1 MNLVKQIMDQLSGGA
16 LGQLSSLLGTDA
28 ETTERAA
35 TAAVPSLLSALS
47 GLASTDD
54 GARKLSNTLEGI
66 DTGGLGNITQMLSG
80 GTSSSVLS
88 RGSSLLGSLFGD
100 SLSSGLAGAISRY
113 CGLSPTMVKNL
124 LAYLTPFVLGKVA
137 TQWKN
142 QGGTSHALKSLFADQ
157 RENIADAVPAGFSL
171 ADIPGMGEAK
181 QAAYNTVRK
190 ATPEPV
196 ASGSPAMWLIPLAIA
211 LLGGYF
217 LWQFLSRPG
226 GEPAVADRARTT
238 ADDARTTT
246 DQAARTT
253 ADEVRAMKPVVPDS
267 MGAPSITGV
276 RDALSDMFR
285 SLDTTFT
292 DIRDAASAERAMPAL
307 RELNT
312 KIDTMDQTLSRLPEA
327 ARTTLRPVIEEQVNS
342 VAEKARAASEIE
354 GIGAEIKALI
364 QEILAKLTRWITPE
378 NR

>member
-1 MNLVKQIMDQLSGGA
+1 MNLVKQILDQFSGSA
-16 LGQLSSLLGTDA
+16 LGQLGSLLGTDA

-54 GARKLSNTLEGI
+54 GARKLSNTLESL
-66 DTGGLGNITQMLSG
+66 DTGGLGNIAQMLG
-80 GTSSSVLS
+80 GNSSSVLS
-88 RGSSLLGSLFGD
+88 KGNSLLGSLFGD
-100 SLSSGLAGAISRY
+100 SMIASLASALARFCGFNSGI
-113 CGLSPTMVKNL
+113 VKNL
-124 LAYLTPFVLGKVA
+124 LAYLMPFVLGKVA
-137 TQWKN
+137 NQWKN
-142 QGGTSHALKSLFADQ
+142 QGGTPHALKSLFADQ

-171 ADIPGMGEAK
+171 ADIPGAGEVK
-181 QAAYNTVRK
+181 KAAYNTVRK

-196 ASGSPAMWLIPLAIA
+196 ATSSPAMWLIPLAIA

-226 GEPAVADRARTT
+226 ADQVADNRVRTT
-238 ADDARTTT
+238 ADDVQDNRRHT
-246 DQAARTT
+246 ARTT
-253 ADEVRAMKPVVPDS
+253 ADEVRAMKPVVPD
-267 MGAPSITGV
+267 GIDIPSITGV
-276 RDALSDMFR
+276 RDELGGMFK

-312 KIDTMDQTLSRLPEA
+312 KIDSMNQTLSRLPEA
-327 ARTTLRPVIEEQVNS
+327 GRATLRPVIEEQVNA
-342 VAEKARAASEIE
+342 VAEKARAASAIE

-364 QEILAKLTRWITPE
+364 QEILTKLTRWISPE